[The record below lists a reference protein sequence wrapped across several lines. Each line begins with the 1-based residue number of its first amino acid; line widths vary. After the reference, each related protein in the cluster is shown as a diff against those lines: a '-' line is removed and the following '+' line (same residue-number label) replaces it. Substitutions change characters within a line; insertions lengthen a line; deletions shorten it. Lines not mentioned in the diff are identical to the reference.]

1 MRHSKADITTLPN
14 TAQFFVT
21 KWLSLLLSLFAATSS
36 NKGSLLPS
44 VVSILIHSDLLTAS
58 VRSAVLEK
66 KSIFLDKVLCHRSG
80 ALRVLQSI
88 SVALFWA
95 EISDFFLAWW
105 SGHCPKSPGY
115 HCVHCCLPPPHLSI
129 SSLSTWHLSSFS
141 CSFSLMLLSFS
152 VTMSFSMALFL
163 FVYHYSV
170 QVIIWVFLPVLA
182 V

>member
-44 VVSILIHSDLLTAS
+44 VVSILIHSDLLSAS
-58 VRSAVLEK
+58 VRSAVLEKKRKEK

-129 SSLSTWHLSSFS
+129 SSQHLALIKL
-141 CSFSLMLLSFS
+141 LMFLLPDVA
-152 VTMSFSMALFL
+152 VTC
-163 FVYHYSV
+163 
-170 QVIIWVFLPVLA
+170 ICLA
-182 V
+182 G